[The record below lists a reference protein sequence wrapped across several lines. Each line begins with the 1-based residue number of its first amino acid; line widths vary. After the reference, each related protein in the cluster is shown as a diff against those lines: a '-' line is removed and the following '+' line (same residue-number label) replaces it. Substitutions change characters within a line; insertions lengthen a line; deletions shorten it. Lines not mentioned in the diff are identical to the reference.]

1 MNSPHDE
8 DEQPPGVRACRYGR
22 DTAGHSVESQPEGF
36 HAIGSAASGPARVCS
51 DDPITDLLLG
61 VIRWLADGQP
71 VEGTKI
77 LQSNRAGETVKLA
90 ALHGLAPGLYAALEE
105 QDPGAAQL
113 YPQLRRGF
121 LGSVSRAA
129 RATEQLRE
137 CLDALTA
144 AGVRCLLLKGIATS
158 LTLYASPMLRRIS
171 DMDILVQQHDVGKA
185 LGALRS
191 VGYRKE
197 STAFSAEEEW
207 LNLTYLGG
215 LRVVR
220 ANSLPLELHCAF
232 LHGHGNRTVSVN
244 ESWHNAVTLSGE
256 WGRAEALP
264 VEFAFINTAVHLYSN
279 YQRSIPY
286 LKDVADLLL
295 LARTI
300 ERQRSWARMWETAER
315 WSVRQEVAAIAAFL
329 NTHVDARIPTADNV
343 LPPFSADDLV
353 HVMARLSG
361 RRRLTEG
368 LVHRLAMIRLLPGWP
383 ARVRYILRMAIPR
396 PEYLRWRYRR
406 QDCDPVWP
414 LYLRHLLGGAAH
426 LVQDVWLRRTSVRR

>member
-8 DEQPPGVRACRYGR
+8 DEQTPGVRACKYGR
-22 DTAGHSVESQPEGF
+22 DAAGHSVESQPEGF
-36 HAIGSAASGPARVCS
+36 HAIGSAESGPARVCS

-71 VEGTKI
+71 VEGTEI
-77 LQSNRAGETVKLA
+77 LQSQRAEETVKLA
-90 ALHGLAPGLYAALEE
+90 ALHGLGPALYAALEE
-105 QDPGAAQL
+105 RDPGASRR
-113 YPQLRRGF
+113 YPQLHRAF

-137 CLDALTA
+137 CLDALTE

-171 DMDILVQQHDVGKA
+171 DMDILVQWHEVGKA
-185 LGALRS
+185 LDVLCS

-197 STAFSAEEEW
+197 STAFSAEDEW

-215 LRVVR
+215 LRIVR

-232 LHGHGNRTVSVN
+232 LHGYGNRTVSVDDT
-244 ESWHNAVTLSGE
+244 WRNAVTLSGE

-264 VEFAFINTAVHLYSN
+264 VEFAFIHAAVHLYTH

-295 LARTI
+295 LARAI

-315 WSVRQEVAAIAAFL
+315 WSVRQEVTAIAAFV
-329 NTHVDARIPTADNV
+329 NTHVDARIPAVDNV
-343 LPPFSADDLV
+343 PPPFSADDLV
-353 HVMARLSG
+353 HIMARLHG

-368 LVHRLAMIRLLPGWP
+368 LVHRLAMIRLLPGWL
-383 ARVRYILRMAIPR
+383 ARVRYLLRMAIPR

-406 QDCDPVWP
+406 QDHDPVWP

-426 LVQDVWLRRTSVRR
+426 LVQDVWLRRKSARR